1 MKLRAFF
8 KLLVLFVSGLVG
20 SASDFF
26 EYLPNEVLEAGVK
39 SVRNTFVSVVAVTL
53 STCQLV

>member
-1 MKLRAFF
+1 MKLIAFF

-20 SASDFF
+20 SANDFS

-39 SVRNTFVSVVAVTL
+39 SVRKTFVSIVAVTL